1 MAELLTEGSEA
12 AVLLA
17 LPPCDHDVGDNDDED
32 DDYGDDIHH
41 TYYDEEWVCLKNHHF
56 LLHQE
61 EVCNLFRDVSKK
73 ILTSKHYD
81 PAC

>member
-17 LPPCDHDVGDNDDED
+17 LPPCVHDVGDSDDED

-41 TYYDEEWVCLKNHHF
+41 MYYDEEWVCLKNHHF
-56 LLHQE
+56 LLHQK
-61 EVCNLFRDVSKK
+61 EVCNLFRDVLKK

>member
-41 TYYDEEWVCLKNHHF
+41 TYYDEEWVCLSEESSLSRIASRGGLQFVPRCFEKNF
-56 LLHQE
+56 
-61 EVCNLFRDVSKK
+61 NK
-73 ILTSKHYD
+73 
-81 PAC
+81 